1 MPKKIPMVFHNE
13 SNYDYP
19 FIIKELAEE
28 FKKQLTCVG
37 ENTKK
42 CITFTIPIEKEVK
55 ELIKMEKK
63 LQKMYLTYYNLLR
76 AQDLWQVQYQI
87 LPIIFLKEFMELNVN
102 LDTMIK
108 NVKHAVLNICIAA
121 VFSNIQTLKMIS

>member
-42 CITFTIPIEKEVK
+42 CITFTIPIEKEVTRIDKNGK
-55 ELIKMEKK
+55 EI
-63 LQKMYLTYYNLLR
+63 T
-76 AQDLWQVQYQI
+76 
-87 LPIIFLKEFMELNVN
+87 
-102 LDTMIK
+102 K
-108 NVKHAVLNICIAA
+108 NVSYILQSIESARFMASSVSNLANN
-121 VFSNIQTLKMIS
+121 FS